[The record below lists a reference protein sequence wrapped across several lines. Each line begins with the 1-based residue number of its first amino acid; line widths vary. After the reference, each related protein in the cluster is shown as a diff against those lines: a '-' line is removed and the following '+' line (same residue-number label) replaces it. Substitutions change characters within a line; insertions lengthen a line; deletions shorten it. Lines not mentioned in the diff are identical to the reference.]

1 MLFQDLK
8 LDKAILTIQN
18 YDSSNMVQGEKK
30 EAIQNKLGPRVAVM
44 CHHMLFKTLL
54 AKSKEKKRNSE
65 PPFQNNIKINS
76 TKLKTSVLQVKS
88 MSNTSAT
95 NPLKSATN

>member
-18 YDSSNMVQGEKK
+18 YDSSNTVQGEKK
-30 EAIQNKLGPRVAVM
+30 EEIQDKLGPRVAVM

-54 AKSKEKKRNSE
+54 AKSKEKKRKEILNLL
-65 PPFQNNIKINS
+65 FRII
-76 TKLKTSVLQVKS
+76 
-88 MSNTSAT
+88 
-95 NPLKSATN
+95 LKSIQLNSNLLCCK